1 MEEKQEENFDREAYL
16 KNDEQFE
23 DIEIV
28 VPGRTVSKVN
38 RKHVSSIVQR
48 TSILKAKFFEKIFMV
63 ISTENFLTFLKLQ
76 ERAEKLYL
84 HYIQRWAKDYLRRR
98 LDWIVDDLYGRQE
111 YASNTNPRHLNS
123 ALCPCQVYSENIFA
137 SKSYKY

>member
-1 MEEKQEENFDREAYL
+1 MN
-16 KNDEQFE
+16 
-23 DIEIV
+23 
-28 VPGRTVSKVN
+28 VP
-38 RKHVSSIVQR
+38 
-48 TSILKAKFFEKIFMV
+48 AK
-63 ISTENFLTFLKLQ
+63 NFLTFLKLQ

-123 ALCPCQVYSENIFA
+123 ALCPCQVDSSTIMHQTYLSILKITFNPIEMIKYHTFIFQYIEEHLRNKRQRESLNPCA
-137 SKSYKY
+137 TSANPCLWCD

>member
-38 RKHVSSIVQR
+38 RKHVSSTVQ
-48 TSILKAKFFEKIFMV
+48 
-63 ISTENFLTFLKLQ
+63 
-76 ERAEKLYL
+76 
-84 HYIQRWAKDYLRRR
+84 
-98 LDWIVDDLYGRQE
+98 
-111 YASNTNPRHLNS
+111 
-123 ALCPCQVYSENIFA
+123 
-137 SKSYKY
+137 